1 MPLPEQLVGVVIQ
14 RTPGDQDPLI
24 FDATFESQHM
34 RTAEITSVPI
44 ETGADVTDHR
54 RRMPLAYR
62 FRSIF
67 LEEDPNPL
75 TANQRA
81 RAANGSGV
89 DQLESARD
97 NGPAPTPTRALD
109 LYEDLLELDAN
120 DSVVT
125 VYTDLEV
132 IENAMI
138 ENLDSNTIGDSG
150 IEITGAF
157 KVVRFATAELV
168 ALPKAEVRTSKKKKN
183 KGTKSA
189 KKNDNPKLKSESFL
203 RAGFRAGR
211 SALGF

>member
-14 RTPGDQDPLI
+14 RTPDDQDPLI
-24 FDATFESQHM
+24 FDATFESQHL

-44 ETGADVTDHR
+44 ETDADVTDHR
-54 RRMPLAYR
+54 RRLPLSYR

-67 LEEDPNPL
+67 LEEDPDPL

-81 RAANGSGV
+81 RAANGSGA
-89 DQLESARD
+89 DQLQSARD
-97 NGPAPTPTRALD
+97 NGPALTPTRAID
-109 LYEDLLELDAN
+109 LYEDLLELDTN

-132 IENAMI
+132 LENAMI
-138 ENLDSNTIGDSG
+138 ESLDSRTIGDSG
-150 IEITGAF
+150 IEISGTF

-189 KKNDNPKLKSESFL
+189 KKNDNAELKSQSFL
-203 RAGFRAGR
+203 KGTFG
-211 SALGF
+211 SEPEC